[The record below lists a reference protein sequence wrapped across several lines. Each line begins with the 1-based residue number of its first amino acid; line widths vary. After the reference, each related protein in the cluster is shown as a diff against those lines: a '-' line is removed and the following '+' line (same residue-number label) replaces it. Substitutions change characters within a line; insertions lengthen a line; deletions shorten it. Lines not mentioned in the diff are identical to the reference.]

1 MASNRFAGIAFV
13 KANGRQ
19 IPIRGKWKS
28 TIDKTKREGIAGQ
41 DGVHGYKE
49 MPVVP
54 TCEGDCDYLPDVSLE
69 EIKSWTDVTVTLE
82 LANGS
87 VHVYRNAWVADV
99 QQLDTEEGS
108 FPLKFEAI
116 DAEEIRG

>member
-1 MASNRFAGIAFV
+1 MATNRIAGIAQV
-13 KANGRQ
+13 KADGRQ

-28 TIDKTKREGIAGQ
+28 TINGTKREGIAGQ

-49 MPVVP
+49 MPVVFS
-54 TCEGDCDYLPDVSLE
+54 CEGDVDYMPDVSLE
-69 EIKSWTDVTVTLE
+69 EIQKWENVTVTLE

-116 DAEEIRG
+116 YAEELK